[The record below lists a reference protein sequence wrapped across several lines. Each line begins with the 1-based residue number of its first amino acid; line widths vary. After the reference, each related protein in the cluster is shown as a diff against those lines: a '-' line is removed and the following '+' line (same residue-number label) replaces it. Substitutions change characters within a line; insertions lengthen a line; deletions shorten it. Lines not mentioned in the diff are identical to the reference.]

1 MRQKTDK
8 APHIDSDIESTD
20 FPKPQAVQLQ
30 EGTLILMEDALEDRS
45 QNNRRVADTKLPADE
60 ERRKTIRRREDSIE
74 NE

>member
-8 APHIDSDIESTD
+8 APYNDTGSAD

-30 EGTLILMEDALEDRS
+30 EGTLMLMEDALEDRS
-45 QNNRRVADTKLPADE
+45 QKNRRIAETQLPVDE
-60 ERRKTIRRREDSIE
+60 ERRKTIRRREDSID

>member
-8 APHIDSDIESTD
+8 ALHSDSDTGSTD

-30 EGTLILMEDALEDRS
+30 EGALALMEDALEDRS
-45 QNNRRVADTKLPADE
+45 QKNRRVADTNLPDDK

-74 NE
+74 NK